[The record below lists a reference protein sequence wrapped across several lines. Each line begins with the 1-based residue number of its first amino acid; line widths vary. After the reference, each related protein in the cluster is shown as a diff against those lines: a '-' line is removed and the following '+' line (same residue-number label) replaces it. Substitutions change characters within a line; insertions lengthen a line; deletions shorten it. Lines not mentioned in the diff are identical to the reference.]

1 MMKFMLCN
9 RRLDG
14 MSPEEFNYQWGV
26 VHVAIMVTTPSAMQ
40 VFRRYVQG
48 YALSQVD
55 DELLLY
61 PRSAAAW
68 DGFATLAFESMDAF
82 MGSLAEQDYV
92 DRAKPH
98 VFSAPEMIA
107 QLTGE
112 DVLRDAL
119 DLPEERAVKL
129 VHFLKRRDDV
139 PLDEFHRRWR
149 EDHAARVLA
158 EPDLVHRYV
167 QNPALN
173 FDADTF
179 AGTPYGQG
187 AFTLYAGVEELW
199 LDGAGGLE
207 AFAERLRDPLR
218 VGADAFADPAGSF
231 TVVVTDRLRFASAPD
246 PEGSSTMCWVPPGIE
261 VRSTPGRWS
270 APVPAPV
277 AVETAIAAPP
287 AG

>member
-14 MSPEEFNYQWGV
+14 MSQEEFNYQWGV

-55 DELLLY
+55 DELLAY
-61 PRSAAAW
+61 PRSEAAW
-68 DGFATLAFESMDAF
+68 DGFATLSFESMDAF
-82 MGSLAEQDYV
+82 MGSLAEPDYV

-98 VFSAPEMIA
+98 VFSAPEMVA

-112 DVLRDAL
+112 DVLHDAL

-139 PLDEFHRRWR
+139 TLEEFHRRWR
-149 EDHAARVLA
+149 EDHARVVLA
-158 EPDLVHRYV
+158 EPDLVRRYV

-179 AGTPYGQG
+179 SGTPYGQG

-207 AFAERLRDPLR
+207 AFSEHLRDPLR
-218 VGADAFADPAGSF
+218 ASADAFADPDASF
-231 TVVVTDRLRFASAPD
+231 TVVVTDRLRFTSASD
-246 PEGSSTMCWVPPGIE
+246 PEGASTMCWVPPGIE

-270 APVPAPV
+270 APLAAPV
-277 AVETAIAAPP
+277 TAAQPV
-287 AG
+287 AGSA